1 MKASFFTYIIIS
13 IRCSFLTEGIE
24 VLCPEGN
31 FVSKVILLVCT
42 ADLPAKAKVANST
55 QYNGYC
61 GCNTCTIK
69 GNYTAHVM
77 TWDYDPQSTIRT
89 HASIISHAKQ
99 AVQQGCS
106 VRKSQKVFNVI
117 N

>member
-77 TWDYDPQSTIRT
+77 TWDYDPQSIRT
-89 HASIISHAKQ
+89 MLPSYLMQNKQ
-99 AVQQGCS
+99 YSRVVLS
-106 VRKSQKVFNVI
+106 VSLKKYVM
-117 N
+117 